1 MIKTYCVKVYVK
13 RIFLRKGE
21 HDFPEGET
29 ELTRANGVKLT
40 ITEKAMMKEEDKISL
55 TN

>member
-21 HDFPEGET
+21 HDFPKGET